1 LDIIDTVNQLH
12 SGSVEPEKALQNQ
25 IEQIPQER
33 RLSLRQKEM
42 KPVMDEFKSRLDTY
56 YPTVILTLS
65 LAPVVACSLDYWQ
78 DFTCETGCRRQWI

>member
-25 IEQIPQER
+25 IEQIPHER

-42 KPVMDEFKSRLDTY
+42 KPVMDVKSRLDTY
-56 YPTVILTLS
+56 YPTVILALS
-65 LAPVVACSLDYWQ
+65 LAPVIACRLEYWQ
-78 DFTCETGCRRQWI
+78 DLTCETEYPGQWI